1 MASKGVERRIAE
13 RGPVGPIPI
22 QLRATERRKGVLGV
36 KSKVVTESAHL
47 VDLSV
52 SGAGVIVRRIEGLPI
67 KAPVELLHEGHVAT
81 GTVRRIVERDD
92 HRVMYGVDFT
102 SMDPG
107 MREFLFHVVEARR
120 PDDLERH
127 WLQAT

>member
-36 KSKVVTESAHL
+36 KSKVVTVPAHI

-52 SGAGVIVRRIEGLPI
+52 SGTGVLVRRIEGLPI
-67 KAPVELLHEGHVAT
+67 KAPVELLHDGCVAT
-81 GTVRRIVERDD
+81 GTVRRIVERDSG
-92 HRVMYGVDFT
+92 RVVYGVDFT

-107 MREFLFHVVEARR
+107 MRQFLFHVVEARR
-120 PDDLERH
+120 PEDLERH

>member
-1 MASKGVERRIAE
+1 MSSKGVERRIAE

-22 QLRATERRKGVLGV
+22 QFRATERRKGLLGV
-36 KSKVVTESAHL
+36 KARVVTESGHI

-52 SGAGVIVRRIEGLPI
+52 SGTGVVVRRIEGLPV

-81 GTVRRIVERDD
+81 GVVRRCVERDD
-92 HRVMYGVDFT
+92 GRVMYGIDFT

-107 MREFLFHVVEARR
+107 MRQFLFHVVETRR
-120 PDDLERH
+120 PGDLERQ
-127 WLQAT
+127 WLQAH

>member
-22 QLRATERRKGVLGV
+22 QFRATERRKGLLGV
-36 KSKVVTESAHL
+36 KARVVTESAHM

-52 SGAGVIVRRIEGLPI
+52 SGAGVVVRRIEGLSV
-67 KAPVELLHEGHVAT
+67 KSPVELHHDGQVAV
-81 GTVRRIVERDD
+81 GVVRRCVERDD
-92 HRVMYGVDFT
+92 DRVMYGVDFT

-107 MREFLFHVVEARR
+107 MRQFLFHVVEARR
-120 PDDLERH
+120 PGDLERQ
-127 WLQAT
+127 WLQAH

>member
-22 QLRATERRKGVLGV
+22 QFRATEHRKGLLGV
-36 KSKVVTESAHL
+36 KSRVVTEAAYI

-52 SGAGVIVRRIEGLPI
+52 SGTGVLVRRIEGLPI
-67 KAPVELLHEGHVAT
+67 KAAVELLHDGHVAT
-81 GTVRRIVERDD
+81 GSVRRCDD
-92 HRVMYGVDFT
+92 RGDGRVVYGIDFT

-107 MREFLFHVVEARR
+107 MRQFLFHVVEARR
-120 PDDLERH
+120 PGDLERQ
-127 WLQAT
+127 WLQAH